1 MPDSGLLMIGLM
13 LIVTGIIMI
22 VMGYLVEASVR
33 RSHYPGEESEGP
45 KVSGGGVVIIGPIP
59 IIFGSDKRAAI
70 IAAVIGAVLTV
81 IALVAFLLMNWGVWR
96 P

>member
-1 MPDSGLLMIGLM
+1 MPDPGLLMIGVM

-22 VMGYLVEASVR
+22 VMGYLAEAAAR
-33 RSHYPGEESEGP
+33 RPHYPGGESEGP

-59 IIFGSDKRAAI
+59 IIFGSDRRAAL

-81 IALVAFLLMNWGVWR
+81 IALITFLLMNWGVWK

>member
-1 MPDSGLLMIGLM
+1 MPDPGLLMIGLM

-22 VMGYLVEASVR
+22 IMGYLAEAAAR
-33 RSHYPGEESEGP
+33 RPHYPGEEAEGP

-59 IIFGSDKRAAI
+59 IIFGSDRRMAL
-70 IAAVIGAVLTV
+70 IAAVVGAALTV
-81 IALVAFLLMNWGVWR
+81 VALVTFLLMNWGWR